1 VWKTFTARRETTK
14 NGDMKKRRVAPP
26 RFFLRLGTGLTLVAV
41 SVLSAVVVLDTRG
54 ALRPVF
60 FADQRILPGSEVG
73 NSDVSIADLAENAA
87 LDPYFGLTNLESVE
101 GLVANREIRPGELLR
116 REDFVEPTVREDSV
130 LTVSQTV
137 GQPRWLAP
145 GQVVQIW
152 VAPPVS
158 ENSFSAPFVLS
169 PEAVIARVSQ
179 DEGFAANGQESLVD
193 IRVPSRDVPAMIH
206 ALANQYFVHL
216 APVAPM
222 K

>member
-1 VWKTFTARRETTK
+1 
-14 NGDMKKRRVAPP
+14 MKKRRAVPP
-26 RFFLRLGTGLTLVAV
+26 RSVLRLVTGLTLVVV
-41 SVLSAVVVLDTRG
+41 SVLSAVVVIDSRA

-73 NSDVSIADLAENAA
+73 NSDVSIAEIAENSA
-87 LDPYFGLTNLESVE
+87 LGTYFGLGSIEAVE

-116 REDFVEPTVREDSV
+116 REDFVEPTVRQDSV

-137 GQPRWLAP
+137 GQPQWLTR

-158 ENSFSAPFVLS
+158 ENSFSAPFILS

-179 DEGFAANGQESLVD
+179 DEGFAANGRESLVD

>member
-1 VWKTFTARRETTK
+1 
-14 NGDMKKRRVAPP
+14 MKKRRAVPP
-26 RFFLRLGTGLTLVAV
+26 RSVLRLVTGLTLVVV
-41 SVLSAVVVLDTRG
+41 SVLAAVVVLDSRA

-73 NSDVSIADLAENAA
+73 NSDVSIAEIAENSA
-87 LDPYFGLTNLESVE
+87 LGTYFGLGSIEAVE

-116 REDFVEPTVREDSV
+116 REDFVEPTVRQDSV

-137 GQPRWLAP
+137 GRPQWLAT

-158 ENSFSAPFVLS
+158 ENSFSAPFILS

-179 DEGFAANGQESLVD
+179 DEGFAANGRESLVD

-216 APVAPM
+216 APVAPV

>member
-1 VWKTFTARRETTK
+1 
-14 NGDMKKRRVAPP
+14 M
-26 RFFLRLGTGLTLVAV
+26 
-41 SVLSAVVVLDTRG
+41 
-54 ALRPVF
+54 
-60 FADQRILPGSEVG
+60 
-73 NSDVSIADLAENAA
+73 
-87 LDPYFGLTNLESVE
+87 
-101 GLVANREIRPGELLR
+101 
-116 REDFVEPTVREDSV
+116 

-137 GQPRWLAP
+137 GQPQWLAP

-179 DEGFAANGQESLVD
+179 DEGFAANGRESLID

-206 ALANQYFVHL
+206 ALANEYFVHL

>member
-1 VWKTFTARRETTK
+1 
-14 NGDMKKRRVAPP
+14 MKKRRAVPP
-26 RFFLRLGTGLTLVAV
+26 RSVLRLATGLTLVVV
-41 SVLSAVVVLDTRG
+41 SVFSAVVVLDSRA

-73 NSDVSIADLAENAA
+73 NSDVSIAEIAENSA
-87 LDPYFGLTNLESVE
+87 LDTYFGLGSLEAVD
-101 GLVANREIRPGELLR
+101 GLVVSREIRPGELLR
-116 REDFVEPTVREDSV
+116 REDFVEPTVRQDSV

-137 GQPRWLAP
+137 GRPQWLAT

-158 ENSFSAPFVLS
+158 ENSFSAPFILS

-179 DEGFAANGQESLVD
+179 DEGFAANGRESLVD

>member
-1 VWKTFTARRETTK
+1 
-14 NGDMKKRRVAPP
+14 MKKRRAVPP
-26 RFFLRLGTGLTLVAV
+26 RSVLRLVTGLTLVVV
-41 SVLSAVVVLDTRG
+41 SVLAAVVVLDSRA

-73 NSDVSIADLAENAA
+73 NSDVSIAEIAENSA
-87 LDPYFGLTNLESVE
+87 LGTYFGLESIEAVE
-101 GLVANREIRPGELLR
+101 GLVASREIRPGELLR
-116 REDFVEPTVREDSV
+116 REDFVEPTVRQDSV

-137 GQPRWLAP
+137 GRPQWLAT

-158 ENSFSAPFVLS
+158 ENSFSAPFILS

-179 DEGFAANGQESLVD
+179 DEGFAANGRESLVD

-216 APVAPM
+216 APVAPT